1 MHYRLREIRARHF
14 RELAENNGVPTVW
27 GKMLELVNN
36 VPPSLAAVEKR
47 LASDF
52 PRILWERISNGM
64 LSQADAFKNETLGG
78 GLV

>member
-1 MHYRLREIRARHF
+1 MHYRLREIRARHY
-14 RELAENNGVPTVW
+14 RELIEKSGVPTAW
-27 GKMLELVNN
+27 DKMQELINN

-64 LSQADAFKNETLGG
+64 LSQAGAFKNETLGS